1 MKTMLVTISGDGTR
15 AVCTLRYRLTD
26 SPESGWTGDRRSF
39 VYEGMM
45 PDFSFPL
52 EHLESV
58 VAHQAG
64 LFGFTYQIED
74 LGGEAEMWK
83 DNIIF

>member
-1 MKTMLVTISGDGTR
+1 MKTMRVTISGDGIR
-15 AVCTLRYRLTD
+15 AVCTLQYRFTT
-26 SPESGWTGDRRSF
+26 SPESGWTGDRRSV

-58 VAHQAG
+58 VSHQAG
-64 LFGFTYQIED
+64 LFGFTYRIED
-74 LGGEAEMWK
+74 LGGEAQIWI
-83 DNIIF
+83 DRVDG